1 MIGKIVKG
9 TSFSGCVNYVLKED
23 KSRLL
28 KAVGVYG
35 SPEEIAEQF
44 ELQTLLNDKVKNK
57 VGHISLSFSAE
68 DGDRI
73 RDDDGLMLKIAHDY
87 MKLMGIENT
96 QFIIARHTDRD
107 HPHCHIV
114 YNRVDN
120 DGRTISD
127 KNDRYRNE
135 KVCKMLT
142 ARYRLH
148 FAEGKEHVNFM
159 RLRHHDRVKYFI
171 YHALRREVPNARSW
185 SELRLAL
192 WRYGID
198 TQWKLSRTTGEM
210 QGVKFTCNQLTFSGS
225 KIDRQFSFLNID
237 QELRYNALSATMNL
251 RQVQAETIREEPRHE
266 YQQENHSG
274 ISLGLFTP
282 SPTDYDTEEAI
293 QANRLKKKKKKP
305 KSVYNQIFI
314 NHQNSNYYELFRFY
328 LRFQSLFVREIRLQK
343 LLFRYAQRQR
353 YLYFCPCRRNGFIHP
368 FLGIQLWCWSL
379 SRLEHYYCAQQL
391 QTEPAGKPEG
401 PCPILQGVRPTL
413 WLQIPLHRR

>member
-44 ELQTLLNDKVKNK
+44 ELQTLLNDKVKNT

-120 DGRTISD
+120 DGCTISD

-159 RLRHHDRVKYFI
+159 RLRHHDKVKYFI
-171 YHALRREVPNARSW
+171 YHALKREVPNARSW

-192 WRYGID
+192 RKYGID

-210 QGVKFTCNQLTFSGS
+210 QGVKFTCDQLTFSGS

-237 QELRYNALSATMNL
+237 QELRYNAPRPARPRRDGIVVYPVGFRSVRQELPGRSAFHPCDLPASTL
-251 RQVQAETIREEPRHE
+251 RISGKLPHVGDGQVRNAVLH
-266 YQQENHSG
+266 G
-274 ISLGLFTP
+274 ILRPFVVVEQPEQRFIGAVAPAAVAADVEDQVFTP
-282 SPTDYDTEEAI
+282 RAGVALSLPPAYPTQI
-293 QANRLKKKKKKP
+293 GS
-305 KSVYNQIFI
+305 KSNAK
-314 NHQNSNYYELFRFY
+314 
-328 LRFQSLFVREIRLQK
+328 LQ
-343 LLFRYAQRQR
+343 
-353 YLYFCPCRRNGFIHP
+353 
-368 FLGIQLWCWSL
+368 
-379 SRLEHYYCAQQL
+379 
-391 QTEPAGKPEG
+391 
-401 PCPILQGVRPTL
+401 
-413 WLQIPLHRR
+413 

>member
-44 ELQTLLNDKVKNK
+44 ELQTLLNDKVKNT

-159 RLRHHDRVKYFI
+159 RLRRYDKVKYFI
-171 YHALRREVPNARSW
+171 YHALKC
-185 SELRLAL
+185 
-192 WRYGID
+192 RY
-198 TQWKLSRTTGEM
+198 
-210 QGVKFTCNQLTFSGS
+210 
-225 KIDRQFSFLNID
+225 
-237 QELRYNALSATMNL
+237 
-251 RQVQAETIREEPRHE
+251 
-266 YQQENHSG
+266 
-274 ISLGLFTP
+274 
-282 SPTDYDTEEAI
+282 
-293 QANRLKKKKKKP
+293 
-305 KSVYNQIFI
+305 
-314 NHQNSNYYELFRFY
+314 
-328 LRFQSLFVREIRLQK
+328 
-343 LLFRYAQRQR
+343 
-353 YLYFCPCRRNGFIHP
+353 
-368 FLGIQLWCWSL
+368 
-379 SRLEHYYCAQQL
+379 
-391 QTEPAGKPEG
+391 
-401 PCPILQGVRPTL
+401 
-413 WLQIPLHRR
+413 